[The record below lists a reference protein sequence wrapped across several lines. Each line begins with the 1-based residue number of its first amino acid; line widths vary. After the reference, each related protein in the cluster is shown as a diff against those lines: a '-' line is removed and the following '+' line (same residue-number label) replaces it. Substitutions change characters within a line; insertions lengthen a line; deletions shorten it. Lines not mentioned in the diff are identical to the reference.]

1 MLVSIPFSNWHQC
14 RLVLVGSW
22 HPSVFYWVKFRS
34 EEVMKFVFMSLW
46 FLSACIP
53 FQQKV
58 PLKIRIQRNLLLI
71 SKLPAG
77 GILFA
82 IHPRQTLQVHRNL
95 HTRLFMELLNYIS
108 DQKKERTTA
117 YNLRGTLKVDLP
129 RVTTTSYGLQSFRY
143 VDLQVWNKLPDNIR
157 TSESLIA
164 FKCAIHNIT
173 G

>member
-34 EEVMKFVFMSLW
+34 EEVMRFIFMSLW

-71 SKLPAG
+71 SKLSAG

-108 DQKKERTTA
+108 DQKNISDQKKRTNNSIQPQRYPKSGSTKSY
-117 YNLRGTLKVDLP
+117 YNLLW
-129 RVTTTSYGLQSFRY
+129 VTIIQICWSS
-143 VDLQVWNKLPDNIR
+143 
-157 TSESLIA
+157 SME
-164 FKCAIHNIT
+164 
-173 G
+173 

>member
-1 MLVSIPFSNWHQC
+1 MK
-14 RLVLVGSW
+14 
-22 HPSVFYWVKFRS
+22 SVFI
-34 EEVMKFVFMSLW
+34 SLW

-71 SKLPAG
+71 SKLQAG

-82 IHPRQTLQVHRNL
+82 FHPRQTLPSSPQTTYKTLYGIAPLYLRS
-95 HTRLFMELLNYIS
+95 LL
-108 DQKKERTTA
+108 KERTTA

-143 VDLQVWNKLPDNIR
+143 AAPQVWNKLPDNIR

-164 FKCAIHNIT
+164 FKRTIHNISVDFF
-173 G
+173 

>member
-1 MLVSIPFSNWHQC
+1 
-14 RLVLVGSW
+14 
-22 HPSVFYWVKFRS
+22 
-34 EEVMKFVFMSLW
+34 MKFVFMSLW

-95 HTRLFMELLNYIS
+95 HTRLFMELLHYIS
-108 DQKKERTTA
+108 DLKERTTA
-117 YNLRGTLKVDLP
+117 YNLRGILKVDLP

-143 VDLQVWNKLPDNIR
+143 AALQVWNKLPDNIR
-157 TSESLIA
+157 TSKSLIA
-164 FKCAIHNIT
+164 FKHAIHNIT
-173 G
+173 A

>member
-1 MLVSIPFSNWHQC
+1 
-14 RLVLVGSW
+14 
-22 HPSVFYWVKFRS
+22 
-34 EEVMKFVFMSLW
+34 MSLW

-77 GILFA
+77 AILFA

-95 HTRLFMELLNYIS
+95 HTRLFMELLHYIS
-108 DQKKERTTA
+108 DLKERTTA

-143 VDLQVWNKLPDNIR
+143 AALQVWNKLPDNIR
-157 TSESLIA
+157 TSKSLIA
-164 FKCAIHNIT
+164 FKHAIHNIT
-173 G
+173 V

>member
-1 MLVSIPFSNWHQC
+1 MLVSIPFSNWHQF

-22 HPSVFYWVKFRS
+22 HPSVFYWVRFRS
-34 EEVMKFVFMSLW
+34 EEIMKFVFMSLW

-82 IHPRQTLQVHRNL
+82 IHSRQTLQVHRNL
-95 HTRLFMELLNYIS
+95 HTRLFMELLHYIS
-108 DQKKERTTA
+108 DLKERTTA

-143 VDLQVWNKLPDNIR
+143 AALQVWNKLPDNIR
-157 TSESLIA
+157 TSKSLIA
-164 FKCAIHNIT
+164 FKHAIHNIT
-173 G
+173 V